1 MRWGGVASPFG
12 REPLRSRALI
22 VAVGVLS
29 AAFAAAGIATDGRS
43 WWALAWIG
51 TWIVLGL
58 ATFTVAISASVRAIR
73 RASSNARPTRFVV
86 TRGAFTVP
94 PLDSP
99 VIGVISTMVI
109 TAIFLRQVVRQWR
122 TVDDPDRAVTTLN
135 IGFASVLTIMLL
147 LTTLVLVA
155 TAVMVWRGLGM
166 ELTPTGVWWRGGP
179 GRRLVPWESLAPGGP
194 PRPRTD
200 AKRLSLAVVRP
211 ELVLQRGWTIGL
223 GNRQA
228 PALPLQVDVHP
239 WFLADA
245 IRWYAEHPEDRAAI
259 GTQAEHD
266 RLVTALT
273 GSPEGFEQPAEAVQG
288 ALARPPRPRVVA
300 AAAWLTGAGVV
311 TGLVAA
317 VADLVVAIV
326 FRDEFL
332 AFDRAMDAANPSGD
346 PMGGPAV
353 GVSGADFVR
362 AWAIGGLVL
371 AVVAGVVAVALVRAS
386 MRGSDPAR
394 IGLVVLS
401 GLVAAWA
408 TCPCG
413 PPTVG
418 MIGTSGGAILDGA
431 LLGLW
436 VLERG
441 VMLVLAIAVLVLLLL
456 PASHR
461 YFRPASSAQ
470 VPGTDQV

>member
-12 REPLRSRALI
+12 REPLRSRVLI

-29 AAFAAAGIATDGRS
+29 AAFAAVGIGTDGRS
-43 WWALAWIG
+43 WWSLAWIG

-58 ATFTVAISASVRAIR
+58 ATFAVAFSASVRAIR

-86 TRGAFTVP
+86 TGGAFTVP

-109 TAIFLRQVVRQWR
+109 AAIFLPQVVRQWR
-122 TVDDPDRAVTTLN
+122 SVDDPDRAVTILN
-135 IGFASVLTIMLL
+135 VGFASVSTIVLL

-155 TAVMVWRGLGM
+155 TAVMVWRGLGI
-166 ELTPTGVWWRGGP
+166 ELTPAGVWWRGGP
-179 GRRLVPWESLAPGGP
+179 GRRLVPWESLEQGGP

-273 GSPEGFEQPAEAVQG
+273 GSPEGVRAASGGGPV
-288 ALARPPRPRVVA
+288 LPRPPRPRVVA
-300 AAAWLTGAGVV
+300 AAGWLTGAGVV

-326 FRDEFL
+326 FRDQFL

-346 PMGGPAV
+346 PV
-353 GVSGADFVR
+353 GDPVAGLSGADFAR

-386 MRGSDPAR
+386 MRASDPAR

-401 GLVAAWA
+401 GLAAAWA
-408 TCPCG
+408 ACPCG

-418 MIGTSGGAILDGA
+418 VIGTSGGDIFDGA
-431 LLGLW
+431 LFGLW
-436 VLERG
+436 LLERG
-441 VMLVLAIAVLVLLLL
+441 VMLVLAMAVLVLLLL

-461 YFRPASSAQ
+461 YFRPASSAH

>member
-1 MRWGGVASPFG
+1 V
-12 REPLRSRALI
+12 LI

-29 AAFAAAGIATDGRS
+29 AAFAAAGIGTDGRS

-51 TWIVLGL
+51 AWIVLGL
-58 ATFTVAISASVRAIR
+58 ATFAVAISASVRAIR

-94 PLDSP
+94 PLDLP
-99 VIGVISTMVI
+99 VLGVISTMVI
-109 TAIFLRQVVRQWR
+109 SAIFLPQVVRQWR

-135 IGFASVLTIMLL
+135 IGFASVSTIVLL
-147 LTTLVLVA
+147 LTTLVLVT
-155 TAVMVWRGLGM
+155 TAVMVWRGPGIK
-166 ELTPTGVWWRGGP
+166 LTPAGVWWRGGP

-211 ELVLQRGWTIGL
+211 ELVIQRGWTMGL

-228 PALPLQVDVHP
+228 PALPLQVDVHL

-259 GTQAEHD
+259 GTHAEHD
-266 RLVTALT
+266 RLVMALT
-273 GSPEGFEQPAEAVQG
+273 GSPEGFERPAEAVQG
-288 ALARPPRPRVVA
+288 AVAPSVARPPRPRVVA
-300 AAAWLTGAGVV
+300 AAGWLTGAGVV

-346 PMGGPAV
+346 PVGGPVV
-353 GVSGADFVR
+353 GLSGADFAR

-386 MRGSDPAR
+386 MRGSDRAR
-394 IGLVVLS
+394 VGLVVLS

-408 TCPCG
+408 ACPCG

-418 MIGTSGGAILDGA
+418 MIGTSGRAILDGA

-436 VLERG
+436 MLERG